1 MDDDAVIVSS
11 AYLTNA
17 ARAPTALCLLGKW
30 TLGYLDASQAYL
42 AAQQAL
48 PGLNDEA
55 SIRSLSSTRRLN
67 ALLPADPQTCD
78 GARAM
83 MTGITVAVETELTP
97 ISLPEH
103 LQSTNLRHA

>member
-1 MDDDAVIVSS
+1 MDDDAVIVSA

-17 ARAPTALCLLGKW
+17 ARAPAALCLLNKW
-30 TLGYLDASQAYL
+30 TLEHPDVLQAYL

-48 PGLNDEA
+48 PGLNEA
-55 SIRSLSSTRRLN
+55 SIQSLSSTRRLN
-67 ALLPADPQTCD
+67 ALLPAGLQTCD

-83 MTGITVAVETELTP
+83 MTDITVAVETELTP